1 MNKYQELKKKHQ
13 EDIDNFPM
21 FFAFN
26 KEQFEEGMRKLGLEP
41 DNTGAIY
48 KLGSTGG
55 YFRKTD
61 DPAFCDML
69 ERHDAEM
76 KAAIDADTTGEG
88 FIFEMFDYELSN
100 HEYCYTGDLTDT
112 LQALGLT
119 KDDINA
125 SAKLKHGLQKAIK
138 KQSSNF

>member
-13 EDIDNFPM
+13 EDINNFPM

-26 KEQFEEGMRKLGLEP
+26 KEQFAEGMRKLGLEP
-41 DNTGAIY
+41 DNADAIY
-48 KLGSTGG
+48 KLGNTGG

-61 DPAFCDML
+61 DQAFCDMM

-76 KAAIDADTTGEG
+76 KAAIDADTTGDG
-88 FIFEMFDYELSN
+88 FIYEMFNYELSN

-112 LQALGLT
+112 LHALALT
-119 KDDINA
+119 EDEINA
-125 SAKLKHGLQKAIK
+125 SDTLQHGLITSVKERK
-138 KQSSNF
+138 RK